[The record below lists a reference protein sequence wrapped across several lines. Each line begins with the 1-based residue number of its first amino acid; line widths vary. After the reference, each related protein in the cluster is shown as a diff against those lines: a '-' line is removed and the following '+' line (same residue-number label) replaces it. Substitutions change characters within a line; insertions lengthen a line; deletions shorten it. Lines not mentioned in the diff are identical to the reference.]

1 MNKEFFLIRIL
12 ILLFLTLS
20 LSPRA
25 WTAAGRPLFN
35 SLKPF
40 YTDGCTLFI
49 DGPPSKPNLWRHC
62 CVEHDLRYWFGGDR
76 EDAHN
81 ANLQLG
87 ACVKSVA
94 GSLWGKIIYHGVEIG
109 RYSPVK
115 HPTHWGWGWETSIGH
130 RKLDYE
136 ESLYVIAELRKT
148 SVDQTLVEEFIKRN
162 FPFTFF

>member
-1 MNKEFFLIRIL
+1 MNKKAFWFGLFIFLASAFYL
-12 ILLFLTLS
+12 APKAAAFEGHSLL
-20 LSPRA
+20 
-25 WTAAGRPLFN
+25 N

-49 DGPPSKPNLWRHC
+49 DGPSSKPGLWRHC

-76 EDAHN
+76 DDAHQ

-94 GSLWGKIIYHGVEIG
+94 GTLWGQIIYRGVEMG

-115 HPTHWGWGWETSIGH
+115 HPTHWGWGWEMARGSG
-130 RKLDYE
+130 KLDHD
-136 ESLYVIAELRKT
+136 ESVYVIEQLRKT
-148 SVDQTLVEEFIKRN
+148 SVDQILVEEFIHRN
-162 FPFTFF
+162 FPGI